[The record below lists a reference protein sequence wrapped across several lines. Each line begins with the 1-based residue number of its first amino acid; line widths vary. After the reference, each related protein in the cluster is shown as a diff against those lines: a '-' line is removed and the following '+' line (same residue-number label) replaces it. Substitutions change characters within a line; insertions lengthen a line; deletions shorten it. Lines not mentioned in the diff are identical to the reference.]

1 MSKAGLTVHEA
12 GLDSMKETEL
22 GFQWT
27 LRLRYIL
34 MKAKNLAEAKSIFT
48 STKNTF
54 GINHMVASA
63 VDVVTG

>member
-1 MSKAGLTVHEA
+1 
-12 GLDSMKETEL
+12 MKETEL

-34 MKAKNLAEAKSIFT
+34 MNAKNLAEAKNIWV